1 MGLCVSL
8 TPGASRAIRGVVVVL
23 ALSSGGCQ
31 AGPDAGLHRSDAGLQ
46 PLRSDS
52 AGVEMV
58 VHPANLPSGP
68 VVTALDEVL
77 YGAPMGVGT
86 LELGGVGDADL
97 LRDGRVVV
105 LDRLAAR
112 VCLFARSEPGDPA
125 PPSTACLGRAGEGP
139 GEFSGILT
147 LAVLPLADG
156 GFAVPDPG
164 NGRIT
169 TFSAG
174 GEVGSTLPF
183 DAQVVI
189 PEWRPA
195 AGGRVAVRLESRD
208 DEILAL
214 RDLAGGA
221 MDTAATLSRLSVAP
235 AVGDSRWPLL
245 PARWVW
251 DVGESNEVAVARTDE
266 PGYAILRDGQM
277 VRRVSWT
284 SSGAAPSPGEVDA
297 LYRIVARSLGQ
308 GDDISP
314 EVRSTMAP
322 PEVLPSLGGIR
333 FGPGGRV
340 LVQLPRQVEEMDQR
354 VLSTLRAEGY
364 GGSEWLVFSP
374 DGALEGRLRFPGNGE
389 LFRVRGDTLVGLRE
403 AEDGT
408 QAVFVAR
415 WPASVGG

>member
-1 MGLCVSL
+1 
-8 TPGASRAIRGVVVVL
+8 
-23 ALSSGGCQ
+23 
-31 AGPDAGLHRSDAGLQ
+31 
-46 PLRSDS
+46 
-52 AGVEMV
+52 VELV

-68 VVTALDEVL
+68 VLLALDEVL
-77 YGAPMGVGT
+77 YGAPLGVGT
-86 LELGGVGDADL
+86 LELGEVGDADL
-97 LRDGRVVV
+97 LTDGRVVV
-105 LDRLAAR
+105 LDRMAAR
-112 VCLFARSEPGDPA
+112 VCLFTRSEPGNPVA
-125 PPSTACLGRAGEGP
+125 TSSECLGRAGEGP
-139 GEFSGILT
+139 GEFSGLLT
-147 LAVLPLADG
+147 LAVLPLEDG

-169 TFSAG
+169 TFLAD

-183 DAQVVI
+183 DAESVI

-195 AGGRVAVRLESRD
+195 TGGRVAVRVESL
-208 DEILAL
+208 DEEVLAL
-214 RDLAGGA
+214 RDLAGGS
-221 MDTAATLSRLSVAP
+221 MDTVATLPRLSVAP
-235 AVGDSRWPLL
+235 AGGDFRWPLL
-245 PARWVW
+245 PPRWVW
-251 DVGESNEVAVARTDE
+251 DVGESKQVVVARTDE

-284 SSGAAPSPGEVDA
+284 SSGAAPSPREVDA
-297 LYRIVARSLGQ
+297 LYRIVARRLGQ

-322 PEVLPSLGGIR
+322 PDILPFLGGIR

-340 LVQLPRQVEEMDQR
+340 LVQLPRHVDDMDQR

-364 GGSEWLVFSP
+364 GGAEWLVFSP
-374 DGALEGRLRFPGNGE
+374 NGALEGRLRFPGNGE

-415 WPASVGG
+415 WPALGQGPR